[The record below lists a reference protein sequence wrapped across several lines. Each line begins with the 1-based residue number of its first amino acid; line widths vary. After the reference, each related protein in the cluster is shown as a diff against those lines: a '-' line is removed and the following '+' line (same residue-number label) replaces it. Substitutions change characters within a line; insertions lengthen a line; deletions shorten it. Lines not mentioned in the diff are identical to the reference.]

1 MLKRASSAHRRRSH
15 MTATEQPPPKQNP
28 WIMATT
34 GFSRV
39 ASEARAAPE
48 ARSYSTVDAASERTW
63 PNCEMSAPE
72 MNASSPAPRI
82 KSTRRS
88 LSSATCATKPGRAC
102 HISILTALRR
112 SGRLKV
118 IQARGGS
125 FCNNKDWLGMGCS
138 SLPKCRDDLVG
149 EQAQVLADVLGP
161 TGERKD
167 DRLGAHIEIFLEP
180 FLTFLRR
187 TGQGV
192 AIDEL
197 RKVLGVVPP
206 QPFSRHLACLVAV
219 GMHCGEDEQ
228 ARGEGAHVPAIFLAQ
243 TSDSIEDL
251 LKL

>member
-1 MLKRASSAHRRRSH
+1 
-15 MTATEQPPPKQNP
+15 
-28 WIMATT
+28 
-34 GFSRV
+34 
-39 ASEARAAPE
+39 
-48 ARSYSTVDAASERTW
+48 
-63 PNCEMSAPE
+63 MSAPE

-192 AIDEL
+192 AIGEL
-197 RKVLGVVPP
+197 RKVLGVVLLGP
-206 QPFSRHLACLVAV
+206 QLGDHFQRLVGPSAALIHWYST
-219 GMHCGEDEQ
+219 GLELCGK
-228 ARGEGAHVPAIFLAQ
+228 L
-243 TSDSIEDL
+243 TSDTDAKVIASARRHVECRPHLGYNHRLVEWQQHHRAEQLDASGRP
-251 LKL
+251 